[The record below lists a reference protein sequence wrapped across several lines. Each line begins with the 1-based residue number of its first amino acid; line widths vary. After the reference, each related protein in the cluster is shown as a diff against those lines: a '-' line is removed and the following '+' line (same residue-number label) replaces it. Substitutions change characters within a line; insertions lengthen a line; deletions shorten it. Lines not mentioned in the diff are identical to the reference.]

1 MLRHQV
7 FALVL
12 GLCAINGIFSPFVF
26 TVANFN
32 ILWAPLWLPANASL
46 LFYLSSLIVAT
57 SALLL
62 SGVPAAVTERL
73 APALRGSVTVAWVWA
88 AGAAILCFP
97 AFVRILLLS
106 GAFA

>member
-7 FALVL
+7 FALAL
-12 GLCAINGIFSPFVF
+12 GLCVINGIFSPF
-26 TVANFN
+26 TQLVAGLNV
-32 ILWAPLWLPANASL
+32 LWAPIWLPASASI

-62 SGVPAAVTERL
+62 SGVPVAITERL
-73 APALRGSVTVAWVWA
+73 APGLRGSVAATWIWV

-97 AFVRILLLS
+97 AFIRILLLS